1 MYHVLHLFP
10 LLFFLL
16 MLGSQGVVA
25 AAESQTVHTMAQIL
39 LKLNHYPSDSEKQ
52 TLQKIVD
59 DKATAAQERV
69 LAQALMHVQH
79 TASAEDKPKLQ
90 AIMKDEAA
98 PAPVKT
104 LASVLYNLNHMP
116 TDADK
121 EKLKQL

>member
-52 TLQKIVD
+52 TLQKSSTI
-59 DKATAAQERV
+59 
-69 LAQALMHVQH
+69 
-79 TASAEDKPKLQ
+79 KPRLPRNVCWRKR
-90 AIMKDEAA
+90 
-98 PAPVKT
+98 
-104 LASVLYNLNHMP
+104 
-116 TDADK
+116 
-121 EKLKQL
+121 